1 MEQIEKIKNVVA
13 KILTG
18 VSTGS
23 GFYHKNLNAFITNFH
38 VVQGERRVC
47 VELSNGDK
55 IVGNVLVANPQ
66 KDIALITVD
75 RALDLPQITLQ
86 DKKVAQQEKVFALG
100 YPYDLPFTV
109 TEGIVSSPEFVDREV
124 KYIQTDAALNPG
136 NSGGPLVNGDGEI
149 VGMNTQVFR
158 NAQNIGFA
166 LPVEYIVEEIS
177 MFREDE
183 VTEGYN
189 VRCPSCSDLVT
200 RQVEYCDNCGTQ
212 LSFDAFFQQRPL
224 NPLEQFVESKLAGLG
239 VDPILA
245 RKGMPDYWEYYRG
258 SAQIRIFVYRNDF
271 LFSTSPLVR
280 LPRKGLV
287 ELYTYLLSDPVPP
300 YRFTM
305 TDDVIYLAYRT
316 HLGDLADPDQ
326 RGRIGNELMA
336 LGQRADE
343 LDNFLIEKFNCQ
355 WATQSKQDSA

>member
-1 MEQIEKIKNVVA
+1 MEQIERIKDVVA

-23 GFYHKNLNAFITNFH
+23 GFYHRDVNAFITNFH
-38 VVQGERRVC
+38 VIQGERRVC
-47 VELSNGDK
+47 VELCNGEK
-55 IVGNVLVANPQ
+55 VVGTVLVANPQ
-66 KDIALITVD
+66 KDIALVTVEKY
-75 RALDLPQITLQ
+75 LDLPQITLQ
-86 DKKVAQQEKVFALG
+86 DRKVSQQEKVFALG

-136 NSGGPLVNGDGEI
+136 NSGGPLVNQNGEI

-166 LPVEYIVEEIS
+166 LPVEYILEEIS
-177 MFREDE
+177 MFREDG
-183 VTEGYN
+183 VTKGYN

-200 RQVEYCDNCGTQ
+200 EQTEYCENCGTQ
-212 LSFDAFFQQRPL
+212 LSIDAFFQQRPL
-224 NPLEQFVESKLAGLG
+224 SLLEQFVESRLAGLG

-287 ELYTYLLSDPVPP
+287 ELYTYLLSDPVAP

-305 TDDVIYLAYRT
+305 TDDVIYLAYRA
-316 HLGDLADPDQ
+316 HLSDLSDPEQ
-326 RGRIGNELMA
+326 RERIGGELMA
-336 LGQRADE
+336 LGKRADE
-343 LDNFLIEKFNCQ
+343 LDNYLIDKFNCK
-355 WATQSKQDSA
+355 WATQSKRDAG